1 MAPRKDTEQSDDWR
15 NQAGQSGQG
24 GLGGNRQQGQRENLT
39 GGNQQSDQGRGNKQS
54 DQDRGNQQSDQGR
67 GNQQSG
73 SGLGQQQGSR
83 DDLQDEEGGQ
93 RGNRGGRDQQR

>member
-54 DQDRGNQQSDQGR
+54 DQGR